1 MGRLFFAALIA
12 LPLLEIAGFVIVG
25 KAVGVLGTLGL
36 VLLSGLVGILVL
48 RAKGMMLPFQL
59 RAAVERGELPGRS
72 IADAMLVA
80 LAGVLLIVPGFV
92 TDIVALLLLLPPV
105 RGLIYRA
112 LSRSLK
118 VVTTY
123 DVSTSAHP
131 TYRSSDTIELES
143 DQWRDR

>member
-1 MGRLFFAALIA
+1 MGRLLLIIVLA

-25 KAVGVLGTLGL
+25 RAIGVFATLGV
-36 VLLSGLVGILVL
+36 VLLASVLGILVL
-48 RAKGMMLPFQL
+48 RAKGMALPFQL

-80 LAGVLLIVPGFV
+80 LAGGLLIIPGFV

-105 RGLIYRA
+105 RSLIYAA
-112 LSRSLK
+112 LSRRLK
-118 VVTTY
+118 VVSSY
-123 DVSTSAHP
+123 DVTVGTRPA
-131 TYRSSDTIELES
+131 YRTDDTIELES